1 MTTHT
6 EPQDIQHSLPVR
18 DLVVGAVSVVMVGA
32 LLVGLALVVKG
43 AVEVLGMVALAG

>member
-6 EPQDIQHSLPVR
+6 EPHDTQHPLLVR
-18 DLVVGAVSVVMVGA
+18 DLVVGAVTVVLTGA
-32 LLVGLALVVKG
+32 LLLGLALVIKG

>member
-6 EPQDIQHSLPVR
+6 EPHDVQHPVLVR
-18 DLVVGAVSVVMVGA
+18 DLVVGAVTVTLVGA
-32 LLVGLALVVKG
+32 LLFTLALVIKG